1 MVDEGEIYYPLRWT
15 PAEAL
20 QFLNDVPALES
31 AGVVVR
37 TPANW
42 RMNRPPRPQVK
53 ASVGGS
59 EPSFVGAEALLDFR
73 LEVTLEDEM
82 LTQKRSARSCAAPMG
97 WPWCAANG

>member
-1 MVDEGEIYYPLRWT
+1 MTANSIYPLRWT
-15 PAEAL
+15 AEEAL

-53 ASVGGS
+53 ASVGSS
-59 EPSFVGAEALLDFR
+59 EPSLWAPRALLDFHF
-73 LEVTLEDEM
+73 
-82 LTQKRSARSCAAPMG
+82 RSPSTTRA
-97 WPWCAANG
+97 